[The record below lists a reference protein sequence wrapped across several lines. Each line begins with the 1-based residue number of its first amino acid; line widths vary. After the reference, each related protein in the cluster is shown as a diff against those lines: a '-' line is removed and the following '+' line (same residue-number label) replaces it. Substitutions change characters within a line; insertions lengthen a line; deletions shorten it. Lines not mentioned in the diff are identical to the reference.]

1 MPKIII
7 YTDGASRNNPGEA
20 GAGAYITD
28 ESGKALKECTKKLG
42 IKTNNF
48 AEYEAI
54 VLGLEEAKKMFGET
68 KIKTMD
74 VEVRMDS
81 ELAQR
86 QLTGVYQIKEE
97 TLWPQWMKIW
107 NLRVK
112 YFPKIKFVH
121 IPREKNK
128 DADRL
133 SNEAIDGR

>member
-1 MPKIII
+1 ML
-7 YTDGASRNNPGEA
+7 R
-20 GAGAYITD
+20 
-28 ESGKALKECTKKLG
+28 ECTKKLG
-42 IKTNNF
+42 IATNNF

-54 VLGLEEAKKMFGET
+54 VIGLEAVKAMFGEM
-68 KIKTMD
+68 KVKALD

-86 QLTGVYQIKEE
+86 QLTGIYQVKEP
-97 TLWPQWMKIW
+97 TLWPQWMRIW

-112 YFPKIKFVH
+112 YFPKVKFTH

-128 DADRL
+128 EADRL